1 MTSVTDNQRRAMA
14 NLGCCSGAATVLGMA
29 AVTAAAKDGLGWG
42 WMALLVGM
50 WGFGLLMLGAMGQT
64 VAKIAPSEP
73 APDAPAAPDSVP
85 PFLADAS
92 SDARRALV
100 ALGIARSAAEAAVE
114 RARQDLGPN
123 ATAETLVKAALR
135 LAT

>member
-1 MTSVTDNQRRAMA
+1 MSLMTDNQRRATA
-14 NLGCCSGAATVLGMA
+14 NLGCSAGAATVLGMA

-50 WGFGLLMLGAMGQT
+50 WGFGLLVIGSMGQT
-64 VAKIAPSEP
+64 VAKAGSS
-73 APDAPAAPDSVP
+73 APAADGVP
-85 PFLADAS
+85 PVLSDAS

-100 ALGIARSAAEAAVE
+100 SLGFSSLAAAASVE

-123 ATAETLVKAALR
+123 ATAETLVKTALR